1 MPQIIL
7 QFTENIK
14 SSSGY
19 NELFSEVHQAINTI
33 TGIKIEN
40 CKSRVIQLEDFFIGI
55 GGSNNGF
62 IHMEI
67 KILEGRN
74 NEIKSALGK
83 SVLQIL
89 RRYFIENIELLN
101 LQITVEILD
110 IQKNCYYKY
119 PDGTLNY

>member
-1 MPQIIL
+1 MPQITV
-7 QFTENIK
+7 QFTNNIK
-14 SSSGY
+14 SSPGY
-19 NELFSEVHQAINTI
+19 NELFSEIHKAINTI
-33 TGIKIEN
+33 AGIKIEN
-40 CKSRVIQLEDFFIGI
+40 CKSRVIQLKDFFIGI

-83 SVLQIL
+83 SGLQIL
-89 RRYFIENIELLN
+89 KGYFKESIELLD
-101 LQITVEILD
+101 LQITVEIID